1 MTMESTDM
9 PRHAVPDGPVQA
21 QKAHPQPLRFQSLA
35 EKSKLFESDTQR
47 FLRNRDEAHAYHQR
61 GQFFAR
67 DRMRASLIFNVSAIA
82 IECYMVALCAY
93 FKTMPIN
100 HSFTS
105 LVADVEALMP
115 FPSELAE
122 GIRSLDEIFGICSLD
137 DYHHGTP
144 EAGDAEQ
151 ALSLCASLR
160 TLLDGLGEPTD
171 EGD

>member
-1 MTMESTDM
+1 MESTDM
-9 PRHAVPDGPVQA
+9 SRHTVPDGPVQA

-47 FLRNRDEAHAYHQR
+47 FVRNRDEAYAYHR
-61 GQFFAR
+61 RAEFFSQ

-93 FKTMPIN
+93 FKTMPVN

-105 LVADVEALMP
+105 LVADVEAVMS
-115 FPSELAE
+115 FPPELVE
-122 GIRSLDEIFGICSLD
+122 DIRSLDEIFGICSLD

-144 EAGDAEQ
+144 EADDAEQ

-160 TLLDGLGEPTD
+160 ALLDGLGEPAD